1 MHDRIRMVALLTAL
15 FALSSFAQSADNEP
29 LHGSWISQSE
39 SDGEGEVTVTFYPD
53 GTYRMITRGPTSGSF
68 LEDGDGSEEEGDG
81 SEEDGW
87 EDLLAELDSNDNGV
101 IDEEDFEAARERG
114 DEDLPPSWDHALQEI
129 GDANGDGVI
138 DQEEFEGGRNP
149 SADWQ
154 GEAGV
159 EFSGG
164 LFGEEMIITM
174 VMTGTWEA
182 ADGQFTLVPIELVL
196 EINDMTLVEF
206 YSLFLG
212 SLFES
217 LFQESGLSEE
227 EFLSMIVEDN
237 PDSIDAPESLE
248 EYTAAQVE
256 SFAAEITAEMATDLL
271 EVETFVYSI
280 DGDEMTATDSVGEPL
295 GFVRVDAGSAVEAYS
310 WGQVKALYR

>member
-1 MHDRIRMVALLTAL
+1 M
-15 FALSSFAQSADNEP
+15 
-29 LHGSWISQSE
+29 
-39 SDGEGEVTVTFYPD
+39 
-53 GTYRMITRGPTSGSF
+53 
-68 LEDGDGSEEEGDG
+68 
-81 SEEDGW
+81 
-87 EDLLAELDSNDNGV
+87 
-101 IDEEDFEAARERG
+101 
-114 DEDLPPSWDHALQEI
+114 LQDM
-129 GDANGDGVI
+129 GDANGDGVF
-138 DQEEFEGGRNP
+138 DQEEFEGKNP

-154 GEAGV
+154 GEGGV
-159 EFSGG
+159 EFQGG
-164 LFGEEMIITM
+164 SFGEEMIITM

-212 SLFES
+212 SVFES

-248 EYTAAQVE
+248 EFTA
-256 SFAAEITAEMATDLL
+256 SLAAEIAAEMTTDLL

-280 DGDEMTATDSVGEPL
+280 DGDEMTATDSDGEPL
-295 GFVRVDAGSAVEAYS
+295 VFVRVDAGSAVEAYS
-310 WGQVKALYR
+310 WGQIKALYR

>member
-1 MHDRIRMVALLTAL
+1 MHDRIRMVALLTTL

-53 GTYRMITRGPTSGSF
+53 GTFRMITRGPTSGTL
-68 LEDGDGSEEEGDG
+68 LEDGDG

-87 EDLLAELDSNDNGV
+87 EDFLAELDSNDNGV

-248 EYTAAQVE
+248 EYTAALVE